1 MKAIAGGLAAL
12 IAIGAGAAA
21 AADLK
26 PWKHGIIAPK
36 NDAGFMMMVKEG
48 GFAEKRGLD
57 VTLVPLATDGLLLK
71 ALLAGELDSYEGAP
85 GSAINAFSHG
95 GGDLR
100 IIGCSWPG
108 VPHAIFAKQGI
119 TKPADLKGKNIAV
132 STPGSLPDLLVRY
145 LLVQNGMSDKDA
157 KFVNLGTDLDRFKA
171 LLNGVVDAA
180 VASAEFD
187 TAKGNAPVKLVW
199 AGADI
204 APKFLRV
211 CQITTATTL
220 AKRGADVVQFLAADI
235 EGVRHALAHP
245 DEEMKVAREATQ
257 AKADDPRPKFMY
269 DYVVQHH
276 AVDPDLKVPLDS
288 LNWMQDLLVST
299 GNLDKKADLTKLADE
314 QTHAK
319 ALALVAK

>member
-1 MKAIAGGLAAL
+1 
-12 IAIGAGAAA
+12 
-21 AADLK
+21 
-26 PWKHGIIAPK
+26 
-36 NDAGFMMMVKEG
+36 
-48 GFAEKRGLD
+48 
-57 VTLVPLATDGLLLK
+57 VPLATDGLLLK

-108 VPHAIFAKQGI
+108 VPHAIFAKEGI

-199 AGADI
+199 PGADI

-276 AVDPDLKVPLDS
+276 AVDADLKVPLDS

-299 GNLDKKADLTKLADE
+299 GNLDKKSDLSKLAAE
-314 QTHAK
+314 HVHAK
-319 ALALVAK
+319 ALALVK

>member
-1 MKAIAGGLAAL
+1 MRRIAGLC
-12 IAIGAGAAA
+12 AILVGFGANCAA

-26 PWKHGIIAPK
+26 PWKHGIIEPK
-36 NDAGFMMMVKEG
+36 NDAGFMMMVKHG
-48 GFAEKRGLD
+48 GFAAKRGLD

-85 GSAINAFSHG
+85 GSAINAFAHG

-108 VPHAIFAKQGI
+108 VPHAIFAKDGI
-119 TKPADLKGKNIAV
+119 SKPQDLKGHNIAV

-145 LLVQNGMSDKDA
+145 LLAQNGMSDKDVS
-157 KFVNLGTDLDRFKA
+157 FVNLGTDLDRFRQ
-171 LLNGVVDAA
+171 LLGGTVEAA

-211 CQITTATTL
+211 CQITTGATL
-220 AKRGADVVQFLAADI
+220 AKRGADAVQFLAADI
-235 EGVRHALAHP
+235 EGVRYALAHP
-245 DEEMKVAREATQ
+245 EEEMRVAREATQ
-257 AKADDPRPKFMY
+257 AKQDDPRPKFMY

-288 LNWMQDLLVST
+288 LVWMQDLLVTT
-299 GNLDKKADLTKLADE
+299 GNLDKKADLAKLADE
-314 QTHAK
+314 ATHSK
-319 ALALVAK
+319 ALALVGK